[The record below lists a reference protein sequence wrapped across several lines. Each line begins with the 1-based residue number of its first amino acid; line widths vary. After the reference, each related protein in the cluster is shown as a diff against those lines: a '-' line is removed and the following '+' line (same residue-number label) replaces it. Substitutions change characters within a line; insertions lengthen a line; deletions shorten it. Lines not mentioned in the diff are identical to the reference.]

1 MDMGPENLRKSLY
14 GVFGLTAMFS
24 AFMFAGTG
32 YFWVL
37 GGVLLVLLARTIYLI
52 HISESFVAVF
62 THYHVG
68 FVVSFSIMISG
79 CLYLVARSDYEQSF
93 IDSISLALVP
103 VLLFTVEVLFFY
115 FTRPPKGKAGYEV
128 RGNRVVVIDQPFSHF
143 AGNLLASIVLVS
155 GIAMMMAWQLSE
167 MAFVVYVLTLLT
179 LYLIYIRR
187 HWFRVL
193 KTIRVKE
200 KRASELTFENIDE
213 IREARRRWWM
223 SRLLNWLISLSKASR
238 R

>member
-1 MDMGPENLRKSLY
+1 MDMRPENLRKSLY

-24 AFMFAGTG
+24 AFLFAGTG

-37 GGVLLVLLARTIYLI
+37 AVALSVLLARTIYLI
-52 HISESFVAVF
+52 HISESFVAVL

-79 CLYLVARSDYEQSF
+79 CLYLVARSDYEQPVTN
-93 IDSISLALVP
+93 SISLAMVP

-115 FTRPPKGKAGYEV
+115 FTRPPKGRAGYEV
-128 RGNRVVVIDQPFSHF
+128 RGNKVLVVDQPFSHF

-155 GIAMMMAWQLSE
+155 GYAVTVALQLTE
-167 MAFVVYVLTLLT
+167 MVFVVYVLTLLT
-179 LYLIYIRR
+179 LYIIYIRR

-223 SRLLNWLISLSKASR
+223 SRLLNWLISLSKASGR
-238 R
+238 